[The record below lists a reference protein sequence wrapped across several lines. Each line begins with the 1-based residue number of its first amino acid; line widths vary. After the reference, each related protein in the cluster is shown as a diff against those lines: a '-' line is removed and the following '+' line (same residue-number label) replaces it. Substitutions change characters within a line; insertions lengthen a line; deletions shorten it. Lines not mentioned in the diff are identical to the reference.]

1 MFRLA
6 EAARGQAHVSRQAE
20 AGAVHVQG
28 EDHWAGHH
36 VPARVPR
43 PDGAGRHQH
52 EAGHQAQRRRE
63 CDQQQLQPS
72 VETIPNTGVLF
83 QIRYFKIREST
94 LHKLPDYIFMGLSIV
109 HLMIYNSSKFS
120 ATV

>member
-1 MFRLA
+1 MFRLP
-6 EAARGQAHVSRQAE
+6 EAARRQAHVSRQAE
-20 AGAVHVQG
+20 AGALHVQG
-28 EDHWAGHH
+28 EDDWAGHH
-36 VPARVPR
+36 VPARLPST
-43 PDGAGRHQH
+43 DGAGGHQH

-63 CDQQQLQPS
+63 CDQQPAAA
-72 VETIPNTGVLF
+72 ECGDIPGVLF

-120 ATV
+120 ATA